1 MTSIMLL
8 SAGSLFLS
16 KSTLLYTGIDILE
29 GVTSIGDYAFCS
41 HTQLGFITFPSS
53 VTEIGV
59 DALAYCPALGDIY
72 VADNNPNFSS
82 IEGVLFNK
90 LQTDLILYPSN
101 RYSDTYTLPPSVT
114 TIENNAFYECNQ
126 LTDITIPEGV
136 TTIFSLAFAYSQ
148 NLPDITIPAS
158 VTQLSSDAFI
168 GCSGLENIYVAAGSL
183 HYSSI
188 NGVLFNA
195 AGTSLV
201 AYPCGRAGGYTVPDN
216 VMEIQEYAFFR
227 CDQLTDITLPESLSV
242 IHNHAFQ
249 FSNGLKEI
257 TFPEGIVSIGSF
269 SFQTC
274 TNLSKITLPKTL
286 TSIGRRAF
294 YGCPLTDVYYA
305 GLSLDAIAID
315 AGNEPLTA
323 AAVHCH
329 SIDFILPDQLTTIE
343 SEAFAGIPAGSF
355 IYVPNTVTEI
365 ALDAFDAGTVIVT
378 PAGSYAAG
386 WAAENGF
393 YCYEQ

>member
-1 MTSIMLL
+1 M
-8 SAGSLFLS
+8 
-16 KSTLLYTGIDILE
+16 
-29 GVTSIGDYAFCS
+29 
-41 HTQLGFITFPSS
+41 
-53 VTEIGV
+53 
-59 DALAYCPALGDIY
+59 
-72 VADNNPNFSS
+72 
-82 IEGVLFNK
+82 
-90 LQTDLILYPSN
+90 
-101 RYSDTYTLPPSVT
+101 
-114 TIENNAFYECNQ
+114 
-126 LTDITIPEGV
+126 
-136 TTIFSLAFAYSQ
+136 
-148 NLPDITIPAS
+148 
-158 VTQLSSDAFI
+158 TQLSSDAFI

-242 IHNHAFQ
+242 IHDHAFQ

-257 TFPEGIVSIGSF
+257 TFPEGTVSIGSF

-274 TNLSKITLPKTL
+274 TNLSTITLPKTL
-286 TSIGRRAF
+286 SSIGKRAF

-343 SEAFAGIPAGSF
+343 SGAFAGILAGSF